1 MVGDDEVFDVIILE
15 FTPAGGFYHTD
26 FERLARRVRA
36 RFPSA
41 VIIYLPIFWVLHEVH
56 YKDEALYSHL
66 VAQGIKSPSDPAF
79 EQFVSGLPDSELT
92 HVDRTSFHS
101 LDLYEETLRSIGGHM
116 IKFPAF
122 EGGDLKRY
130 VLDNVKYIGSPAY
143 PMDDNHPSTLGHRR
157 IAEMIRKLLQE
168 VPLPSPSHVV
178 VGGWLGGKDSCV
190 SWFSSGNAK
199 NEGDIGVSNMTM
211 NPIAHE
217 GDKWAWEVAKDGG
230 TITVNCR
237 SPPCDVYIG
246 HMASTHYEN
255 YPKVTFEMKN
265 ETTIVNPLISAPF
278 PQHVSLISRIGRLHT
293 PGKATLIVRPFLDK
307 VFQPFRITGVLV
319 SPALS

>member
-168 VPLPSPSHVV
+168 VPLPSPSHSV

-246 HMASTHYEN
+246 HMASTHREN
-255 YPKVTFEMKN
+255 YPTVALEMNN
-265 ETTIVNPLISAPF
+265 EKLILSPVVDAPF
-278 PQHVSLISRIGRLHT
+278 PQNLNVIFRVGRLHT
-293 PGKATLIVRPFLDK
+293 SGKAYLD
-307 VFQPFRITGVLV
+307 VTPLTNNAALPFRITGVIV
-319 SPALS
+319 SPAL